1 MKFSSIFLLL
11 LLFKATLIF
20 AQTSRVSGKVT
31 DEISGMPVQ
40 DAHVFIPNTTFQA
53 FTDSLGGFMI
63 SNVPQGKWTLEVWV
77 PGWQTHRKEVLLKA
91 ALPKNLDLSLA
102 PDDTAAPVTME
113 VSRSQQAQFADQLKE
128 ALLGPQ
134 GKSSPVRFLN
144 PEQLIP
150 EELPDKTV
158 RIHVVGAAFFS
169 NPETGYLVSVY
180 FKPFILG
187 SDQKIEASYTYF
199 DLPAEQDEVSTRSQ
213 NRITRYDES
222 PQKFLSQLMTG
233 SIEAFDSDPKPAVSF
248 AAEAGDFFLTFS
260 KPFTVKLPDG
270 GIGTLDYAGERLELK
285 LNGAP
290 VNPEALNLGGA
301 FLGKSPILSL
311 PSNFLPDKIIKL
323 ANLEKTAET
332 MQERIFVHTDRK
344 HYWSGEN
351 LYFKAYFNY
360 VNPLLSAE
368 LSEVLHVEL
377 LDSAGY
383 PLLHQVFKIQG
394 GLSSGYLQ
402 LPDLGSSENILL
414 RAYTAWGQNYANGDF
429 FLPIQILGPMNQPEP
444 TKLRSEAVG
453 VGVFSDKQIYQ
464 GGEQVKLNIMA
475 FDASGNPVNAN
486 LSVSVLDLNQAVA
499 LPDGQLMKES
509 FGSKTAWSKIEN
521 FYSQPEKD
529 FSLQGQLLDRAG
541 EPVEGTLKAFVNG
554 YTDVRSLKSDKAGRF
569 ELPNSNFG
577 SEFEIALQAVDREAR
592 PVKDISL
599 ELKRYPSKRLPDS
612 IEFPAVVSRGIKPPP
627 ELVKVRPMEMGEVLM
642 EEAVIETKRENSIGP
657 MIYGYPDKVVETK
670 DLFLTGSPIQ
680 FLYALA
686 SRVPGMTVGGN
697 PPAVRLRGGEPLV
710 LINGVPANTVGGMML
725 SGGGGRTVYDVVNGL
740 DMFLIEKVEVIRR
753 LVPQYGDQGTN
764 GIISI
769 FLKTGLDRANAIE
782 ANMNNYSLFK
792 LKGYPD
798 SGLFEELEKARVA
811 DPLLSAYKP
820 TLYWN
825 PTLIAEE
832 SRLAQQV
839 EFYLNPK
846 SGPIYIEIRG
856 ITDLGVPVFGS
867 FILNQESPA
876 NQ

>member
-1 MKFSSIFLLL
+1 MKFFLIFPIFL
-11 LLFKATLIF
+11 FVQITSAF
-20 AQTSRVSGKVT
+20 AQTSRITGTVTDAVSGQ
-31 DEISGMPVQ
+31 PLQ
-40 DAHVFIPNTTFQA
+40 DVHVFIPNTTFQA
-53 FTDSLGGFMI
+53 FTDSLGAFLI
-63 SNVPQGKWTLEVWV
+63 SNIPEGKWSIEVWGQ
-77 PGWQTHRKEVLLKA
+77 GWATHREAISLKA
-91 ALPKNLDLSLA
+91 GMPRNLGIKLPQNTSLD
-102 PDDTAAPVTME
+102 PVPME
-113 VSRSQQAQFADQLKE
+113 VAKSQRAKILELVLQAFI
-128 ALLGPQ
+128 GPDFEKR
-134 GKSSPVRFLN
+134 GVTLLN
-144 PEQLIP
+144 PDKLKFEQLGDNS
-150 EELPDKTV
+150 LRV
-158 RIHVVGAAFFS
+158 YSQGAIFFS
-169 NPETGYLVSVY
+169 NGETGYLVSVY
-180 FKPFILG
+180 FSPFVLG
-187 SDQKIEASYTYF
+187 SGEEIQASYSYF
-199 DLPAEQDEVSTRSQ
+199 ELAAEEREKTTRREKRMEIYNQ
-213 NRITRYDES
+213 S
-222 PQKFLSQLMTG
+222 PQRFLSQLMTG
-233 SIEAFDSDPKPAVSF
+233 SLTGFDKNPNPEVSF
-248 AAEAGDFFLTFS
+248 AESSGDYYLSFA
-260 KPFTVKLPDG
+260 KPLSVKLPDG
-270 GIGTLDYAGERLELK
+270 TQGTLDYLGEKLEVK

-290 VNPEALNLGGA
+290 VMEEDLLLTGGLLSRNPI
-301 FLGKSPILSL
+301 FSL
-311 PSNFLPDKIIKL
+311 PSNFNADKLIKL

-414 RAYTAWGQNYANGDF
+414 RAYTAWGQNYANVDF

-670 DLFLTGSPIQ
+670 DLFLTGSPLQ

-686 SRVPGMTVGGN
+686 SRVAGMTVGGN

>member
-63 SNVPQGKWTLEVWV
+63 SNVPHGKWTLEVWAS
-77 PGWQTHRKEVLLKA
+77 GWQTHRKEVLLKA

-102 PDDTAAPVTME
+102 PDDTAAPVSME

-290 VNPEALNLGGA
+290 VNPEALKLGGA

-332 MQERIFVHTDRK
+332 MEERIYVHTDRR
-344 HYWSGEN
+344 HYWPEEN
-351 LYFKAYFNY
+351 LYFKAYLDY
-360 VNPLLSAE
+360 ANPILSEE
-368 LSEVLHVEL
+368 LSTVLHLEL
-377 LDSAGY
+377 LDSTGY
-383 PLLHQVFKIQG
+383 RWAHQVAEIRAG
-394 GLSSGYLQ
+394 VAIGELQ
-402 LPDLGSSENILL
+402 LPQVDQGGNFIL
-414 RAYTAWGQNYANGDF
+414 RAYTAWGQNYSGADSF
-429 FLPIQILGPMNQPEP
+429 IPIQILGHQRQPQGVP
-444 TKLRSEAVG
+444 IQLEAQG
-453 VGVFSDKQIYQ
+453 VGIFSDKQRYN
-464 GGEQVKLNIMA
+464 GGDKVRLNIMVLNP
-475 FDASGNPVNAN
+475 SGNPTNAH

-499 LPDGQLMKES
+499 IPEFQ
-509 FGSKTAWSKIEN
+509 SKAEAFIPKKANRPFAEFIPVERA
-521 FYSQPEKD
+521 
-529 FSLQGQLLDRAG
+529 FSLQGQLLNAKG
-541 EPVEGTLKAFVNG
+541 QPVEGKVKAFVNG
-554 YTDVRSLKSDKAGRF
+554 YTDVRNISTDREGS
-569 ELPNSNFG
+569 FG
-577 SEFEIALQAVDREAR
+577 FPSMDFRGKFEIALQATDKEVR
-592 PVKDISL
+592 PVRDISL
-599 ELKRYPSKRLPDS
+599 QIKDYPATSLPSGLSYPGIVVRGVQRLPDARTLPS
-612 IEFPAVVSRGIKPPP
+612 I
-627 ELVKVRPMEMGEVLM
+627 GEGEILM
-642 EEAVIETKRENSIGP
+642 EEAVIEDQRELSVGP
-657 MIYGYPDKVVETK
+657 MIYGRPDKVVETK
-670 DLFLTGSPIQ
+670 DLFLNGTPIQ

-686 SRVPGMTVGGN
+686 GQVAGMQIVGN
-697 PPAVRLRGGEPLV
+697 PPSIRFRGGEPLV
-710 LINGVPANTVGGMML
+710 LINGNPANSVGGTML
-725 SGGGGRTVYDVVNGL
+725 GGGTGRTAFDVINNL
-740 DMFLIEKVEVIRR
+740 DILTIERVEVIRR
-753 LVPQYGDQGTN
+753 LVPQYGDQGRN

-769 FLKTGLDRANAIE
+769 ILKTDIDQTE
-782 ANMNNYSLFK
+782 ALQAGMNEFTLFDLRGFVEEK
-792 LKGYPD
+792 T
-798 SGLFEELEKARVA
+798 FEESEKSRAQLPFLAPYR
-811 DPLLSAYKP
+811 P

-825 PTLIAEE
+825 P
-832 SRLAQQV
+832 RLVAQEVRMSQQI
-839 EFYLNPK
+839 EFMLNPD